1 MPTMNTLAALIR
13 SARGLPGARQALLG
27 LLVALTLAFAP
38 MAWADVGP
46 DRAAAVASQVSGG
59 ARVLSVDRAAGGKAW
74 RVKVVTARGEVRFVM
89 VDAAT
94 GRAQ

>member
-1 MPTMNTLAALIR
+1 MNTLAAFIR
-13 SARGLPGARQALLG
+13 SARDLSGVRQALLG
-27 LLVALTLAFAP
+27 LLAALTLAFAP

-46 DRAAAVASQVSGG
+46 DQAAAVASQSSGG
-59 ARVLSVDRAAGGKAW
+59 ARVLSVDRVAGGRAW

-89 VDAAT
+89 VDVAT

>member
-1 MPTMNTLAALIR
+1 MPIMKTLAAMIR
-13 SARGLPGARQALLG
+13 TAWDLPGARQALAG
-27 LLVALTLAFAP
+27 LLAALALAFAP

-46 DRAAAVASQVSGG
+46 DQAAAVASQVSGG
-59 ARVLSVDRAAGGKAW
+59 ARVLSVDRVAGGKAW